1 LTRIRP
7 AYHGWLVLGVGTVA
21 MALGSGL
28 SMGAFGLY
36 VGPLEDEFGWTRAE
50 VSLAF
55 SFALLSSGLVAPLV
69 GHWIDAR
76 GARVVILTGTVCTV
90 GSFALLATT
99 QTLWQYYL
107 FYAVHALSRQ
117 MMFFLPFQALTSQ
130 WFRRRRGV
138 SLSILGSGFSLG
150 GLVLLPIV
158 AVVIADLG
166 WRGAYLF
173 SAGVIAAFLPLALLV
188 IRNRPSDIGQ
198 QIDGDAPAA
207 GLDRDG
213 TVADDGGGGMTL
225 REAARTPLF
234 WICAIGFMLFFF
246 GMIGWAVHQVPFYES
261 KGMSRTTAALI
272 VSLSAGAS
280 IVARLALGV
289 IADRYERFE
298 PVVAVLMALLF
309 GALATL
315 LISTSWLAIGVY
327 LVFWVIGASAG
338 PMVETLVLIKA
349 FGVRHYGSIL
359 GAMLVIEMFGEI
371 ISPTAAGYIYDST
384 GSYDG
389 ALVMFMTAF
398 VLGILLFS
406 FASRMPLPERLQR
419 SVGVTT

>member
-1 LTRIRP
+1 
-7 AYHGWLVLGVGTVA
+7 
-21 MALGSGL
+21 M
-28 SMGAFGLY
+28 
-36 VGPLEDEFGWTRAE
+36 
-50 VSLAF
+50 
-55 SFALLSSGLVAPLV
+55 APLV
-69 GHWIDAR
+69 GQWIDAS
-76 GARVVILTGTVCTV
+76 GARIVILIGTVCTV
-90 GSFALLATT
+90 GSFLLLATT
-99 QTLWQYYL
+99 QTLWQFYL
-107 FYAVHALSRQ
+107 FYAIHALSRQ

-158 AVVIADLG
+158 AAVIAELG

-173 SAGVIAAFLPLALLV
+173 SAGVIAAFLPLALLT
-188 IRNRPSDIGQ
+188 IRNRPADVGQ
-198 QIDGDAPAA
+198 QIDGDAPYT
-207 GLDRDG
+207 GPDRDG
-213 TVADDGGGGMTL
+213 HGAADDGGGMTL

-234 WICAIGFMLFFF
+234 WICAVGFMLFFF

-261 KGMSRTTAALI
+261 KGMSRATAALI

-280 IVARLALGV
+280 IVARLALGA

-298 PVVAVLMALLF
+298 PVVAVLLALLF
-309 GALATL
+309 SALATL
-315 LISTSWLAIGVY
+315 LISTAWLAIGIY

-389 ALVMFMTAF
+389 ALIMFMAAF
-398 VLGILLFS
+398 AAGIVLFG
-406 FASRMPLPERLQR
+406 FASRMKLPERLQR
-419 SVGVTT
+419 PAGATT

>member
-1 LTRIRP
+1 
-7 AYHGWLVLGVGTVA
+7 
-21 MALGSGL
+21 
-28 SMGAFGLY
+28 MGAFGLY

-55 SFALLSSGLVAPLV
+55 SFALLGSGLMAPLV
-69 GHWIDAR
+69 GQWIDAS
-76 GARVVILTGTVCTV
+76 GARIVILIGTVCTV
-90 GSFALLATT
+90 GSFLLLATT
-99 QTLWQYYL
+99 QTLWQFYL
-107 FYAVHALSRQ
+107 FYAIHALSRQ

-158 AVVIADLG
+158 AAVIAELG

-173 SAGVIAAFLPLALLV
+173 SAGVIAAFLPLALLT
-188 IRNRPSDIGQ
+188 IRNRPADVGQ
-198 QIDGDAPAA
+198 QIDGAAPYM
-207 GLDRDG
+207 GPDRDG
-213 TVADDGGGGMTL
+213 HGAADDGGGMTL

-234 WICAIGFMLFFF
+234 WICAVGFMLFFF

-280 IVARLALGV
+280 IFARLALGA

-298 PVVAVLMALLF
+298 PVVAVLLALLF
-309 GALATL
+309 SALATL
-315 LISTSWLAIGVY
+315 LISTAWLAIGIY

-389 ALVMFMTAF
+389 ALIMFMAAF
-398 VLGILLFS
+398 AAGIVLFG
-406 FASRMPLPERLQR
+406 FASRMKLPERLQR
-419 SVGVTT
+419 PAGATT

>member
-36 VGPLEDEFGWTRAE
+36 VGPLEEEFGWTRAE

-69 GHWIDAR
+69 GHWIDSR

-158 AVVIADLG
+158 AVVIAELG

-188 IRNRPSDIGQ
+188 IRNRPSDVGQ
-198 QIDGDAPAA
+198 QIDGGAPDA
-207 GLDRDG
+207 GLDGDG
-213 TVADDGGGGMTL
+213 PVADDDGGGMTL

-406 FASRMPLPERLQR
+406 LASRMPLPERLQR
-419 SVGVTT
+419 S

>member
-1 LTRIRP
+1 MTRLRP
-7 AYHGWLVLGVGTVA
+7 AYHGWMVLGVGTVA

-76 GARVVILTGTVCTV
+76 GARIVILTGTVCTV

-150 GLVLLPIV
+150 GLVLLPII
-158 AVVIADLG
+158 AAVIAELG

-198 QIDGDAPAA
+198 QIDGDAPYD

-213 TVADDGGGGMTL
+213 LGADNDGGGMTL

-234 WICAIGFMLFFF
+234 WICAVGFMLFFF

-309 GALATL
+309 SALATL

-398 VLGILLFS
+398 VLGIVLFS
-406 FASRMPLPERLQR
+406 LASRMPLPERLQS
-419 SVGVTT
+419 SVGART